1 MIFLGM
7 DFVLQKAN
15 FESFYVT
22 FRRNIVEVC
31 EKCELHTDSNDENAV
46 FNLLEAL
53 PQIDF
58 LNDQEL
64 LPENKRLMI
73 KTAYENHPKAF
84 LICYQLWRKFEH
96 EFFYLQNE
104 TIKYAIYFELN
115 TVDNLLS
122 EIKKLVA
129 ADAKAT
135 VLVKSFF

>member
-15 FESFYVT
+15 FESFDVI

-31 EKCELHTDSNDENAV
+31 EKCELHTDSNDENV
-46 FNLLEAL
+46 FFNLLEAL
-53 PQIDF
+53 QRIDF

-64 LPENKRLMI
+64 LPENKRLII
-73 KTAYENHPKAF
+73 KTVYENHPKAF

-104 TIKYAIYFELN
+104 TIKYAIYFESN

-129 ADAKAT
+129 ADAKVT
-135 VLVKSFF
+135 VLIKSFF